1 MKAVYVG
8 SVHGYRSPVYRPGC
22 GWAVSGADRHIGRGP
37 SVFAR
42 RRSAGLGSLIASDR
56 RHTGFKT
63 KVAIVAVLVT
73 VVALMMILLGGD
85 LHL

>member
-8 SVHGYRSPVYRPGC
+8 SVRGYRPPVYRPGC
-22 GWAVSGADRHIGRGP
+22 GWAISNAHRHIRRGP
-37 SVFAR
+37 SVFAHR
-42 RRSAGLGSLIASDR
+42 RFAGLGAFTASDR
-56 RHTGFKT
+56 RRTGFKT

-73 VVALMMILLGGD
+73 IVALMMIFFGGD

>member
-8 SVHGYRSPVYRPGC
+8 SVRGYRSPVYRPGM
-22 GWAVSGADRHIGRGP
+22 GWSADRRAGRGP
-37 SVFAR
+37 SVFAHR
-42 RRSAGLGSLIASDR
+42 RFGGLGPLVASDR
-56 RHTGFKT
+56 RHSGFKT

-73 VVALMMILLGGD
+73 VAALMTILLAGQ

>member
-8 SVHGYRSPVYRPGC
+8 SVRGYQSPVYRPGC
-22 GWAVSGADRHIGRGP
+22 GWSVSGADRRTGRGP
-37 SVFAR
+37 SVFAHR
-42 RRSAGLGSLIASDR
+42 RFAGLGPLVVSDR
-56 RHTGFKT
+56 RRTGFKT

-73 VVALMMILLGGD
+73 ILALMMIFFGGA

>member
-8 SVHGYRSPVYRPGC
+8 SVHGYRPPVYRPGC
-22 GWAVSGADRHIGRGP
+22 GWTVSGADRRIGRGP
-37 SVFAR
+37 SVFAHR
-42 RRSAGLGSLIASDR
+42 RFAGLGALAASDR
-56 RHTGFKT
+56 RRTGFKT

-73 VVALMMILLGGD
+73 IVALMMMFFGGD

>member
-8 SVHGYRSPVYRPGC
+8 SVRGYRPPVYRPGC
-22 GWAVSGADRHIGRGP
+22 GWAISNAHRRIGRGP
-37 SVFAR
+37 SVFAHR
-42 RRSAGLGSLIASDR
+42 RFAGLGALTASGR

-63 KVAIVAVLVT
+63 KVAIVAVIVT
-73 VVALMMILLGGD
+73 ILALMMIFFGGD